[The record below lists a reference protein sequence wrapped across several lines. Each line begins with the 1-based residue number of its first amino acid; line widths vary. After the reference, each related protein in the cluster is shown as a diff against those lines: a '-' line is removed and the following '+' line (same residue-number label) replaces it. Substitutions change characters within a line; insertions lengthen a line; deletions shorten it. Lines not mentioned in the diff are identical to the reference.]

1 VIIIMLTTN
10 RESVSL
16 LIDGFLTIPVAL
28 YGFFLFPDTPHTT
41 TAFYLSTEERELAIS
56 QGFSAAT
63 KKEDPSVE
71 SQLRHQGAYF
81 IAAVGLC
88 RALGLRWQHQ
98 IFQ

>member
-1 VIIIMLTTN
+1 MLTTN